1 MCVFTKRGNCP
12 PPKLFPD
19 TCSHLPQIP
28 LHSGWNCQFSY
39 TAHSTGCKVNSLVP
53 TRIPASSL
61 HYHPSLLLLVPTKV
75 NNSSPP
81 GTFWL
86 WVSLSGRQ
94 ALSVDF
100 SPLIFSHESILHSP
114 GHSCSISSSCSF
126 LSSICVFSK
135 WLPSA
140 RCVLG
145 IRDRSINGGGR
156 SASWLKC

>member
-1 MCVFTKRGNCP
+1 MSGSGALGVYADLMELPVFLHSPFHRLQGELIGRYSYSSLVSALPPISP
-12 PPKLFPD
+12 PPRSYQGK
-19 TCSHLPQIP
+19 
-28 LHSGWNCQFSY
+28 QFLSPR
-39 TAHSTGCKVNSLVP
+39 H
-53 TRIPASSL
+53 
-61 HYHPSLLLLVPTKV
+61 LLV
-75 NNSSPP
+75 
-81 GTFWL
+81 

-100 SPLIFSHESILHSP
+100 SPLIFSHKSILHSP

-126 LSSICVFSK
+126 LSSNCVFSK

-145 IRDRSINGGGR
+145 TRDRSINGGGR